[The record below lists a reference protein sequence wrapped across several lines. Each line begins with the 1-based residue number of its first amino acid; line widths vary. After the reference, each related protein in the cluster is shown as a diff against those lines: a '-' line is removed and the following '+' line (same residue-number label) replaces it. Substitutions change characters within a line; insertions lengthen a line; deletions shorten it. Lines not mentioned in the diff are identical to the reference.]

1 MSCPTA
7 DFVVSRLQDIVFF
20 LFFPSS
26 LENLTLV
33 IEVIVG
39 QVVSAWEEAYV
50 LSLDGT
56 KLGFHIINSLYIRG
70 IAFRIYGWVTIMFR
84 RKWKLCGH
92 CWIYMLQFYM
102 LQFFK

>member
-39 QVVSAWEEAYV
+39 
-50 LSLDGT
+50 
-56 KLGFHIINSLYIRG
+56 
-70 IAFRIYGWVTIMFR
+70 
-84 RKWKLCGH
+84 
-92 CWIYMLQFYM
+92 
-102 LQFFK
+102 